1 MALQN
6 AYAEQGA
13 HHCALRH
20 TQEQAGAVH
29 GEKRIGHNDVCS
41 ENAKHEVCHGCG
53 RTKQHCNWTSK
64 REMTQG
70 MAILSSIKPYGLV
83 PATRTRHPQVLRA
96 HF

>member
-29 GEKRIGHNDVCS
+29 GEKRIGHNDV
-41 ENAKHEVCHGCG
+41 
-53 RTKQHCNWTSK
+53 RSK
-64 REMTQG
+64 RYKTKSATGVAGQNNT
-70 MAILSSIKPYGLV
+70 ATGL
-83 PATRTRHPQVLRA
+83 AKEK
-96 HF
+96 